1 MGDFIVLI
9 NAGYSRKR
17 ALLFNVLAGLSA
29 VLGGVAG
36 YYWLDSARTA
46 LPFVLV
52 LAASSFI
59 YIALADLVPD
69 MHRERQRG
77 ASALQ
82 IVMLFVGIALIALL
96 TSPFHTH

>member
-1 MGDFIVLI
+1 
-9 NAGYSRKR
+9 
-17 ALLFNVLAGLSA
+17 LSA
-29 VLGGVAG
+29 VVGGVAG
-36 YYWLDSARTA
+36 YYWLDSARGA
-46 LPFVLV
+46 LPYVLV

-82 IVMLFVGIALIALL
+82 IVMLFAGVLLIAAL
-96 TSPFHTH
+96 TSQFHLH